1 MTGYTTGQSLIF
13 TGGGGSGAVGTIIAT
28 SGAITGI
35 SLTNAGT
42 GYSSPPTVSIS
53 GGGSGA
59 VLTFT
64 LQPGGVG
71 SLTIASGGSNYPF
84 PPPLTFS
91 GGAGSGAS
99 ATAVLTNGVI
109 TGYTNLVAGS
119 GYTSSPSV
127 SIVVGCSANYSKN
140 SDITP
145 VGSTVNSIILRC
157 SLVNN
162 KVGSPM
168 DILDSFAIAN
178 TNFGANINY
187 APSVNKWVKLSSG
200 SFSNFILTLCDQ
212 NLNLINSLDN
222 NILITLLFRFGAP
235 KLLKE

>member
-1 MTGYTTGQSLIF
+1 MLL
-13 TGGGGSGAVGTIIAT
+13 VVVIIY
-28 SGAITGI
+28 
-35 SLTNAGT
+35 L
-42 GYSSPPTVSIS
+42 
-53 GGGSGA
+53 
-59 VLTFT
+59 
-64 LQPGGVG
+64 
-71 SLTIASGGSNYPF
+71 

-91 GGAGSGAS
+91 CGTGSGAS

-127 SIVVGCSANYSKN
+127 SIAVGCSANYSRN

-178 TNFGANINY
+178 TSFGANINY

-200 SFSNFILTLCDQ
+200 SFSNFMLTICDQ
-212 NLNLINSLDN
+212 NLQMINSLDN
-222 NILITLLFRFGAP
+222 NILITLLFRFGTT